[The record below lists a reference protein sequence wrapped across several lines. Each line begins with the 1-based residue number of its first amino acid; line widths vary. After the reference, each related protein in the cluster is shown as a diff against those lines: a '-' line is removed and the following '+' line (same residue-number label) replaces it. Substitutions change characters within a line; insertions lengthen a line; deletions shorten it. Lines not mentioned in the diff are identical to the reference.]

1 MPPNEHADTEAA
13 PVEAPAFPLLAC
25 APPPPGA
32 VQVPRTQAE
41 ALALLALPVL
51 LVGLLGALL
60 MPMPVPVRVAG
71 GTKED

>member
-1 MPPNEHADTEAA
+1 
-13 PVEAPAFPLLAC
+13 
-25 APPPPGA
+25 